1 MSVGEYMRKAWYDI
15 STLIEVTVDL
25 GDEDKMQEVLN
36 AKLGPMKYF
45 LLKTE
50 VPTFGTA
57 GRKWN
62 VDRKLSLSER
72 VANLEEEVKLL
83 KEGKWQREK

>member
-1 MSVGEYMRKAWYDI
+1 MEKAWYDI

-25 GDEDKMQEVLN
+25 GDEDRMQEVLN

-45 LLKTE
+45 LMKTE

-57 GRKWN
+57 GRKWAIEK
-62 VDRKLSLSER
+62 KLSLGER
-72 VANLEEEVKLL
+72 VAKLEEEVKSLR
-83 KEGKWQREK
+83 EEKWQREK